1 MFFSITVIDL
11 FKVIYEN
18 YKIYDIKF
26 TKTLQSIRSSISK
39 HFLRIKHKS
48 LLSFKK
54 MLLVKKS
61 KLKQNV

>member
-1 MFFSITVIDL
+1 MFFGLKVIDL

-26 TKTLQSIRSSISK
+26 TKTLQSIRSFISK

-48 LLSFKK
+48 LLSLKK
-54 MLLVKKS
+54 MLLVEKK
-61 KLKQNV
+61 